1 MTHHLIGPS
10 LSAGTAL
17 FCVEAGRELL
27 FACEKIAGKTSKD
40 DMDCV
45 HSNTFSKQK
54 PPLQDAATGALASL
68 EKGYLVTVITESPAL
83 TGASATGTTSWQS
96 GVLEMMTKTVSS

>member
-1 MTHHLIGPS
+1 MNC
-10 LSAGTAL
+10 
-17 FCVEAGRELL
+17 FLL
-27 FACEKIAGKTSKD
+27 AKRSQVKRQKTPKD
-40 DMDCV
+40 DVDCV
-45 HSNTFSKQK
+45 REVRFSKQK

-68 EKGYLVTVITESPAL
+68 RKAYLVTVITESPAL